1 MKMINV
7 MLVDDDV
14 PMIKYLRQLVNWT
27 EHGFNIVG
35 TAYSSKRALEMFEQY
50 KPDLVITDIGLPQ
63 MNGLELAAELK
74 QIKPNVHIIFLT
86 CHEDFHYAQKA
97 IQLNAD
103 YYLIKDELTKKQL
116 EECLRHSMNKIKET
130 YSVIDG
136 IVNQEILN
144 RNIELLKHSLFDR
157 LIKKDEPNSLI
168 LFAKRLGI
176 NWEHPS
182 FILGMGNIS
191 FFAHMEKY
199 SYQDLSIIK
208 YGIYNIAC
216 DIAKKYDGITFFNE
230 PESIVF
236 VYNFRQNIKFDHY
249 QYIQSILIEI
259 RKAITEFLGVEIS
272 FVFARQSQ
280 DIKNIGS
287 VFQQIVRNRNH
298 FFYHKAPIFNWDM
311 RPFQIAICPI
321 SRLLDK
327 EMNEIVLAIKEKDS
341 YRLKEI
347 LANVAKTAETKN
359 LDPEELKKLISRR
372 IRLIELQY
380 TETDTNEGF
389 YTFFEEC
396 LSLHDAI
403 NLIEKKLL
411 QLIKLNERLD
421 GSGSKEPKLQEID
434 QYIIENL
441 SENVTSVDV
450 AAHLYMN
457 PSYFSRYFKRLTGEN
472 FTDYAHRFKIGIAA
486 KILGQ
491 TGESVEEVAIKCGYS
506 DRTYFSKV
514 FKKYTKMTPRE
525 YRSKINF

>member
-1 MKMINV
+1 
-7 MLVDDDV
+7 
-14 PMIKYLRQLVNWT
+14 
-27 EHGFNIVG
+27 
-35 TAYSSKRALEMFEQY
+35 
-50 KPDLVITDIGLPQ
+50 
-63 MNGLELAAELK
+63 
-74 QIKPNVHIIFLT
+74 
-86 CHEDFHYAQKA
+86 
-97 IQLNAD
+97 
-103 YYLIKDELTKKQL
+103 
-116 EECLRHSMNKIKET
+116 
-130 YSVIDG
+130 
-136 IVNQEILN
+136 
-144 RNIELLKHSLFDR
+144 
-157 LIKKDEPNSLI
+157 
-168 LFAKRLGI
+168 
-176 NWEHPS
+176 
-182 FILGMGNIS
+182 
-191 FFAHMEKY
+191 
-199 SYQDLSIIK
+199 
-208 YGIYNIAC
+208 
-216 DIAKKYDGITFFNE
+216 
-230 PESIVF
+230 
-236 VYNFRQNIKFDHY
+236 
-249 QYIQSILIEI
+249 
-259 RKAITEFLGVEIS
+259 
-272 FVFARQSQ
+272 
-280 DIKNIGS
+280 
-287 VFQQIVRNRNH
+287 
-298 FFYHKAPIFNWDM
+298 M

-341 YRLKEI
+341 FHLKEI

-450 AAHLYMN
+450 AARLYMN

>member
-1 MKMINV
+1 MINV

-14 PMIKYLRQLVNWT
+14 PMIKYLRQLINWE

-35 TAYSSKRALEMFEQY
+35 TVYSSTKALEMFEQY
-50 KPDLVITDIGLPQ
+50 KPELVITDIGLPQ
-63 MNGLELAAELK
+63 MNGIELAAEFK
-74 QIKPNVHIIFLT
+74 QMKPNVHIIFLT

-97 IQLNAD
+97 VQLNAD
-103 YYLIKDELTKKQL
+103 YYLIKDELTKEQL
-116 EECLRHSMNKIKET
+116 EECLQQSMSKIKET
-130 YSVIDG
+130 YAIIDG

-157 LIKKDEPNSLI
+157 LIKKDEPQSLI
-168 LFAKRLGI
+168 LFAKKLGI
-176 NWEHPS
+176 DWEHPS
-182 FILGMGNIS
+182 FILGTSSIS
-191 FFAHMEKY
+191 FSTYIEKF
-199 SYQDLSIIK
+199 SYQDISIIK

-216 DIAKKYDGITFFNE
+216 DIAKNYDGFTFFNE
-230 PESIVF
+230 QESIVF

-249 QYIQSILIEI
+249 QYIQTILSEI
-259 RKAITEFLGVEIS
+259 KKAASEFLGVEIS
-272 FVFARQSQ
+272 FVFARQAQ

-287 VFQQIVRNRNH
+287 VFQHIVRNRNH
-298 FFYHKAPIFNWDM
+298 FFYYKAPIFNWDM
-311 RPFQIAICPI
+311 RPFQIAFCPI

-327 EMNEIVLAIKEKDS
+327 EMNDIVLAVKEKD
-341 YRLKEI
+341 RHLVKEI
-347 LANVAKTAETKN
+347 LANLSQTAKTKN
-359 LDPEELKKLISRR
+359 LDPEEMKKVISRR

-389 YTFFEEC
+389 YTFLEEC
-396 LSLHDAI
+396 LSLDDAV
-403 NLIEKKLL
+403 NLIEKKLI
-411 QLIKLNERLD
+411 QLTQLNERLD
-421 GSGSKEPKLQEID
+421 SPGSKEPKLQEID
-434 QYIIENL
+434 QYIFKNL
-441 SENVTSVDV
+441 AENVTSVDV

-486 KILGQ
+486 KILEQ

-525 YRSKINF
+525 YRSKITF